1 MLPNH
6 YRPAIKP
13 SNSSILGLTAGLR
26 CRDATKSVNDV
37 SIVAIDYVPIRGLH
51 FQTIARR
58 PGAAAQHA
66 PIATGCAVATF
77 VNIEAPFPNVS
88 AEIVQA
94 YRVRLENFQ
103 AAIGKTKCARFSR
116 CASTS
121 IAINYL
127 TSDRRAFAGLLP
139 PYRKRLHLPGHNIW

>member
-1 MLPNH
+1 MTHLV
-6 YRPAIKP
+6 RQRA
-13 SNSSILGLTAGLR
+13 
-26 CRDATKSVNDV
+26 
-37 SIVAIDYVPIRGLH
+37 
-51 FQTIARR
+51 
-58 PGAAAQHA
+58 
-66 PIATGCAVATF
+66 
-77 VNIEAPFPNVS
+77 S

-103 AAIGKTKCARFSR
+103 AAIGKTKCATFSR

-139 PYRKRLHLPGHNIW
+139 PYRKRLHLPEHNIW

>member
-1 MLPNH
+1 MDSL
-6 YRPAIKP
+6 
-13 SNSSILGLTAGLR
+13 ILNLDGRLR
-26 CRDATKSVNDV
+26 CQHTAKSVNHV
-37 SIVAIDYVPIRGLH
+37 AIVAVDYVAIGGLH

-58 PGAAAQHA
+58 PGAAAQHT
-66 PIATGCAVATF
+66 PVATGCARAAF
-77 VNIEAPFPNVS
+77 VSVEAPFPHVS

-94 YRVRLENFQ
+94 YRVRLENFH
-103 AAIGKTKCARFSR
+103 AAIGNTKCATFSR

-139 PYRKRLHLPGHNIW
+139 PYRKRLQLPEHNIW